1 MVIPKDQD
9 GKSDQCVMLQRE
21 QRRQVINTR
30 HGGQKNDANERDII
44 IVDMR
49 EFRSELPAL
58 IHKRGIDIEP
68 LTITVIRSTY
78 IQFNKALCSL
88 GLDVVCKYYF

>member
-1 MVIPKDQD
+1 MVVPQDQD
-9 GKSDQCVMLQRE
+9 GKSELCPALQNAALSPTK
-21 QRRQVINTR
+21 NTR
-30 HGGQKNDANERDII
+30 EGGVPEAPKKRVI

-68 LTITVIRSTY
+68 LTITVSK
-78 IQFNKALCSL
+78 N
-88 GLDVVCKYYF
+88 V